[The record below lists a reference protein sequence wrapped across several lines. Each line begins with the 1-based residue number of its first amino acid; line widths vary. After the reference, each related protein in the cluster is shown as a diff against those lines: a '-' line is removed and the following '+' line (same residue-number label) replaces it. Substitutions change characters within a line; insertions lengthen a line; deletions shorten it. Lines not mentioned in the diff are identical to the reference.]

1 MSMKLYTK
9 NGHPL
14 MDIASLL
21 QKSIRR
27 NDEKWAGYATNELRG
42 RYNKYLWRKLMIIS
56 AEDCWGCMTKEIMAL
71 EKADEMFNGAK
82 KGYDRNGEFISKAVT
97 LLLKA
102 RKNRDSDWFACNMIQ
117 SEETLNI
124 TEYLKIDDNQPN
136 EVELPEYTFD
146 CHTIKGKNA
155 GKTKA
160 DMIKDEQEAL
170 NPHQEGD
177 FDKKDWDQ
185 FHISMAKI
193 RKNDFNIDNEY
204 PLPTKDQ
211 LKDLDQPPQQKLF

>member
-1 MSMKLYTK
+1 
-9 NGHPL
+9 

-21 QKSIRR
+21 QKAIRR

-42 RYNKYLWRKLMIIS
+42 RYNKYLWRKLLIIS
-56 AEDCWGCMTKEIMAL
+56 AEDCWGCMTKEIIAL
-71 EKADEMFNGAK
+71 READEIFNGNK

-124 TEYLKIDDNQPN
+124 TEYLQLNDNQ
-136 EVELPEYTFD
+136 EHQRDLPEYTFD

-170 NPHQEGD
+170 NPHQVGD
-177 FDKKDWDQ
+177 YDDNSWENFHVAIDKIK
-185 FHISMAKI
+185 
-193 RKNDFNIDNEY
+193 KNDFNLDHTY
-204 PLPTKDQ
+204 PKPSKED
-211 LKDLDQPPQQKLF
+211 LKDLDSDHGQTALFPK